1 MNETNTL
8 YEFYLQNQNIICLS
22 RSNRALVAKTNYCI
36 FEQSRTKTAVLV
48 LKCRG
53 FINNLYYITI

>member
-1 MNETNTL
+1 MNEVNTL

-36 FEQSRTKTAVLV
+36 FVWILGMFMWRV
-48 LKCRG
+48 
-53 FINNLYYITI
+53 